1 LRIVDYVLPLI
12 LCTTVAQATVAQA
25 GEDCRLKAV
34 ASLPASFDDSGGMV
48 VPMKIGT
55 REVSLLVD
63 TGGIGSMLT
72 AATAAQ
78 LGLETHHI
86 SSVEFRGF
94 GGVLID
100 RYVTAHDI
108 VIGNLKT
115 ANYEFP
121 ILPDGTL
128 HGADG
133 ILAPDILLAF
143 DNDFDFAHARLNLMS
158 ADHCPGEVVYWTK
171 EPYAELHLRLDEQ
184 RHIEFHVELDGKSV
198 LAFLDTGASQSI
210 MSLDSAESL
219 FGFAEDNPDLKLVE
233 GVAPNGLTNI
243 HTYVY
248 PFRTLTFGGVTVNH
262 PRIFLHHLAES
273 QLSAVPRLTVGM
285 NVLRQLHLYIS
296 YRDKTLY
303 ITPASAQ

>member
-1 LRIVDYVLPLI
+1 MI
-12 LCTTVAQATVAQA
+12 LFTAAAQA
-25 GEDCRLKAV
+25 GDDCHLKAI
-34 ASLPASFDDSGGMV
+34 ASLPIGFDDSGGAV

-55 REVSLLVD
+55 EEVKLLVD

-72 AATAAQ
+72 AAKAAE
-78 LGLETHHI
+78 LGLEPHHI
-86 SSVEFRGF
+86 SSVELRGF
-94 GGVLID
+94 GGVQID

-143 DNDFDFAHARLNLMS
+143 DNDFDFADARLNLVS

-171 EPYAELHLRLDEQ
+171 DPYAELHFRLDEQ
-184 RHIEFHVELDGKSV
+184 RHIEFHVELEGKSV
-198 LAFLDTGASQSI
+198 LAFLDTGASQSF

-219 FGFAEDNPDLKLVE
+219 FNLSEDNPDLKVAE
-233 GVAPNGLTNI
+233 GVAPNGLRNI

-248 PFRTLTFGGVTVNH
+248 PFETLTFGGVTVNH
-262 PRIFLHHLAES
+262 PKIFLNRLAES
-273 QLSAVPRLTVGM
+273 QLANVPRLTVGM
-285 NVLRQLHLYIS
+285 NIIRQLHLYIS

-303 ITPASAQ
+303 ITPASAH

>member
-1 LRIVDYVLPLI
+1 M
-12 LCTTVAQATVAQA
+12 
-25 GEDCRLKAV
+25 G
-34 ASLPASFDDSGGMV
+34 FDDSGGAV

-55 REVSLLVD
+55 REIKLLVD

-72 AATAAQ
+72 AGTAAE

-86 SSVEFRGF
+86 SSLELRGF
-94 GGVLID
+94 GGVHVD

-108 VIGNLKT
+108 VIGNLKS
-115 ANYEFP
+115 ADYEFL
-121 ILPDGTL
+121 ILPDGML

-143 DNDFDFAHARLNLMS
+143 DNDFDFTNARLNLLS
-158 ADHCPGEVVYWTK
+158 SDHCPGEVVYWTK
-171 EPYAELHLRLDEQ
+171 DPYAELHFRLDEQ
-184 RHIEFHVELDGKSV
+184 RHIEFHVELDGKAV
-198 LAFLDTGASQSI
+198 LAFLDTGASQSF

-219 FGFAEDNPDLKLVE
+219 FGLSEDNPDLKVAE

-248 PFRTLTFGGVTVNH
+248 PFKTLTFGGVTVNH
-262 PRIFLHHLAES
+262 PKIFLHRLAES
-273 QLSAVPRLTVGM
+273 KMGEVPRLTVGM
-285 NVLRQLHLYIS
+285 NVLRQLHLYFS

-303 ITPASAQ
+303 ITPASAH